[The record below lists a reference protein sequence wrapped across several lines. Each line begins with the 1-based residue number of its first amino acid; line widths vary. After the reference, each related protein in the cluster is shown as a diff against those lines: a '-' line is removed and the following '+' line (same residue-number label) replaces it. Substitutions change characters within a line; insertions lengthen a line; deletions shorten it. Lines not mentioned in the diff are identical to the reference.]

1 MQLKSFENQRS
12 VSVHFGRYQSEQ
24 SGVWLALAHSQVAE
38 VLV

>member
-12 VSVHFGRYQSEQ
+12 VSVHFGRNQSEQ
-24 SGVWLALAHSQVAE
+24 SGMWLALAHSEVAE